1 VNSTPQPPCS
11 DLREA
16 YLVSEESTK
25 ANSVLVPHAR
35 ECAECAQWLIR
46 HRRLVGVLGALD
58 RYPAP
63 VELDSAVLDELIVG
77 TARLVE
83 GILELPRLHAPDEL
97 GEQLAKDLLGSP
109 ALMRALNTLKPLS
122 APSVLD
128 RLVDEDLR
136 DPAAVT
142 RRFAGQLSRL
152 SGPRG
157 LAGRLEASL
166 PSASSQ
172 RFVRGLLRF
181 GAGGVAAALLV
192 FVTLPLFKSSTNQ
205 VPSSRFVVVEVQ
217 SLASLDLLA
226 QNLLT
231 GLTGGNEP
239 LSLSL
244 DPPSG
249 TDQGGGL

>member
-1 VNSTPQPPCS
+1 MSTTPQLCS
-11 DLREA
+11 DLRETH
-16 YLVSEESTK
+16 LVSEECSK
-25 ANSVLVPHAR
+25 ADSALVLHAR
-35 ECAECAQWLIR
+35 ECGLCQEWLAR

-63 VELDSAVLDELIVG
+63 IDMDSAVMDELIVG
-77 TARLVE
+77 TARLVD

-97 GEQLAKDLLGSP
+97 AEQLQEELLGSP
-109 ALMRALNTLKPLS
+109 VLMRALNTLRPIS

-157 LAGRLEASL
+157 LASRIEASL
-166 PSASSQ
+166 PGASSQ
-172 RFVRGLLRF
+172 GLVRRVLRY
-181 GAGGVAAALLV
+181 GAGGVAAAVLIV
-192 FVTLPLFKSSTNQ
+192 VSLPFLQESPNQ
-205 VPSSRFVVVEVQ
+205 PERSRFVVVEVQ
-217 SLASLDLLA
+217 SLASLDPLA
-226 QNLLT
+226 QSMLL
-231 GLTGGNEP
+231 GLTGE
-239 LSLSL
+239 SLS
-244 DPPSG
+244 PEQQSQ